1 MPGLLPSDWDR
12 VMHSVV
18 HGSTLQRS
26 LCTRKM
32 KGLFRNYQCLIVRLA
47 RPQREA
53 ARPKCRLRG
62 FVHAKKISR
71 LSSSDCS
78 LACAPW
84 EGYCSQYSATRDR
97 ACAPPLSREHGM
109 NGSTLHAAG
118 AVRNA
123 QQSSRAAASRSEG
136 AGRRCITAKRA
147 ARGAPRPLRQPRRQ
161 GAGAFWGCNEATRGK
176 ARWPI
181 PRPRL
186 LPG

>member
-53 ARPKCRLRG
+53 ARSKFRLREI
-62 FVHAKKISR
+62 VHAKKIIR

-78 LACAPW
+78 LACAPC
-84 EGYCSQYSATRDR
+84 ERYCSQYSAQHAIAREPRRDR
-97 ACAPPLSREHGM
+97 PANTAFSVRLCTRPVPSETPSKAR
-109 NGSTLHAAG
+109 G
-118 AVRNA
+118 A
-123 QQSSRAAASRSEG
+123 SSRSEG

-147 ARGAPRPLRQPRRQ
+147 ARGAPARLGIGPSIARDRPGVRPCRPQARR
-161 GAGAFWGCNEATRGK
+161 A
-176 ARWPI
+176 
-181 PRPRL
+181 
-186 LPG
+186 